1 MARQALTKNEN
12 RRTRSF
18 NLDDDHYRELKKQ
31 AQEEGLSMSDII
43 NRVLYHGLAKE
54 KVAQDIENGLQTT
67 LDLHKHPAEVRAMR
81 SDGKCNPLSLKGK
94 CGVCWS

>member
-31 AQEEGLSMSDII
+31 AHDEGLSMSDII

-67 LDLHKHPAEVRAMR
+67 LDLHKMTAEVRAKR
-81 SDGKCNPLSLKGK
+81 SDGKCNPNSN
-94 CGVCWS
+94 